1 MTNYLF
7 KNIKR
12 VWKVNGDWP
21 EEAIFFRQ
29 ARGRSQ
35 FIELENSLQSIE
47 HSKFAL
53 LLKFQSCFLTSLV

>member
-1 MTNYLF
+1 
-7 KNIKR
+7 
-12 VWKVNGDWP
+12 VNGDWP
-21 EEAIFFRQ
+21 EEAIFSRQ

-53 LLKFQSCFLTSLV
+53 LLKFQSCVLTSLV